1 MNKEL
6 SLEQLV
12 EVMTKECGL
21 LLELQA
27 AKREADLRVSSCH
40 HTINDLQ
47 KKIDNRVKKMSE
59 DAIHES
65 YWGQKVRDTR

>member
-1 MNKEL
+1 MDCFR
-6 SLEQLV
+6 
-12 EVMTKECGL
+12 T
-21 LLELQA
+21 LQA
-27 AKREADLRVSSCH
+27 AQREAGLRVSSCH

-65 YWGQKVRDTR
+65 YWGQKVRDTQ